1 MAAVGDHLDKTIGYR
16 RIWFAEEFGL
26 DNTDVPTP
34 DHPVYRD
41 AIDALRQYLEAK
53 ESGAP
58 ANEVER
64 LRLIADA
71 QIKAAS
77 AYQLDSMGYQPID
90 RQ

>member
-1 MAAVGDHLDKTIGYR
+1 MDKT
-16 RIWFAEEFGL
+16 EVL
-26 DNTDVPTP
+26 MP
-34 DHPVYRD
+34 DHPVYQD
-41 AIDALRQYLEAK
+41 ATEALRQYLEAK

-58 ANEVER
+58 VQEVER

-77 AYQLDSMGYQPID
+77 AYQLDSMGYQPIH

>member
-1 MAAVGDHLDKTIGYR
+1 MDKT
-16 RIWFAEEFGL
+16 E
-26 DNTDVPTP
+26 VPMP
-34 DHPVYRD
+34 DHPVYQD
-41 AIDALRQYLEAK
+41 ATEALRQYLEAK

-58 ANEVER
+58 AQEVER